1 MGGNERDGIER
12 KALKG
17 WTGGTGERWK
27 DGLKPN
33 VSKGPCRDALH
44 STYLLHATE
53 KSDMID
59 MQAED
64 LCYPQNDHK
73 VTEEATVAS
82 WKIF

>member
-82 WKIF
+82 